1 MGLTEFLEGPQG
13 REIDEYRKGYFI
25 LTTAFLEDMEGYGR
39 WAGTRRENTSR
50 VDLVVSRIMKV

>member
-39 WAGTRRENTSR
+39 WPTRRENTAR
-50 VDLVVSRIMKV
+50 VDLVASRIMKL

>member
-1 MGLTEFLEGPQG
+1 MKGHRPQG

-39 WAGTRRENTSR
+39 WDGARRENTSR
-50 VDLVVSRIMKV
+50 VDLVASRIMKL